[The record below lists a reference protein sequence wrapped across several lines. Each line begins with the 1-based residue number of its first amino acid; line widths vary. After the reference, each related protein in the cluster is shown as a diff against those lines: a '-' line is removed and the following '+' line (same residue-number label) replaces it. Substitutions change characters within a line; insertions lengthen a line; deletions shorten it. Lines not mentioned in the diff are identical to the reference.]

1 MNDQTKTRQGLS
13 RIIVPT
19 LMMVGGFALF
29 RAAPMGGP
37 IILLPALGVALMGFI
52 RFIRVF

>member
-1 MNDQTKTRQGLS
+1 MKTETEPRQGLS
-13 RIIVPT
+13 RIVVPT
-19 LMMVGGFALF
+19 LMMIGGFALF

-37 IILLPALGVALMGFI
+37 IILLPALGLSLMGFI